1 MPLICVKDSHNLGKN
16 KGFLWNSNTAE
27 GFLTYYFLLCV
38 ILRGLDHIKGGEFLM
53 YLKLS
58 VHYGARCG
66 QGTGGTDL
74 SSNEVKF

>member
-1 MPLICVKDSHNLGKN
+1 MCVKDSQDLGKN

-27 GFLTYYFLLCV
+27 GSLTYYFLLCV

-58 VHYGARCG
+58 IHDGARCG
-66 QGTGGTDL
+66 QGTGGADL
-74 SSNEVKF
+74 FLPMK

>member
-1 MPLICVKDSHNLGKN
+1 MGVKDSQDLGKN

-27 GFLTYYFLLCV
+27 GSLTYYFLLCV

-58 VHYGARCG
+58 IHYGARCG
-66 QGTGGTDL
+66 QGTRGADL
-74 SSNEVKF
+74 FLPMK